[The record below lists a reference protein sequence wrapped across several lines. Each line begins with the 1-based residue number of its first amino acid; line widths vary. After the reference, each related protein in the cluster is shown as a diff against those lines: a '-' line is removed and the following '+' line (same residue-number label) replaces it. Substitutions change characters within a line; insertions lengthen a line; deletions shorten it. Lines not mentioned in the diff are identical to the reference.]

1 MALRVALTGTGFI
14 SGQTPVPG
22 GLEGWINMRVL
33 DATYASARTGKVV
46 EL

>member
-1 MALRVALTGTGFI
+1 MALQIALTGTGFI

-22 GLEGWINMRVL
+22 GLEGWIDMRVV
-33 DATYASARTGKVV
+33 DATFASARTGKVV